1 MSLSSA
7 PRLTLRHWLVIII
20 ASIGFLFDTYEL
32 LMTPL
37 VAAPAIAELL
47 KVPLNNPL
55 VTEWVGRLLWIAALC
70 GGVFGLLGGWLI
82 DKLGR
87 KTVMALSIFI
97 YSLSPFCAA
106 YAQSLPAF
114 VFFRCTT
121 FIGVCVEFIAAITWL
136 AEVFEDRKQRE
147 KWLGITQAF
156 ASLGGVLVTL
166 VSIWISSHAK
176 TLPHMGLPLGLGSTD
191 PGSWRYLL
199 MTGLLPA
206 LPIALMLPFVPE
218 SRVWKEKRAAGTL
231 QRPSFAALFTPE
243 LRRVTLVTAI
253 LSACAYGIAFG
264 ALQVTVARVTPG
276 LPEMRPQAAQL
287 APLRKEAE
295 ALNTQLNALPPTDPA
310 RKDLI
315 AQIKGN
321 FIKQKPV
328 NDVVKE
334 KADQVQFRQEMG
346 GLVGRILLAVL
357 LIVGMSRVALLK
369 VFQLPALI
377 ILPLTFFKFFHVGG
391 ELFLWSYF
399 FCGLLTVAQ
408 FSYFGEYLP
417 KVFPL
422 HLRGT
427 GGSLATNVGG
437 RMIGTSMAVLNT
449 AWLAPLLAGG
459 VAMVKPAHV
468 AMAAGIIATTMAVI
482 AVVVGFFLPEPK
494 HEALDADEA
503 ARAAVQNPAATPA
516 A

>member
-1 MSLSSA
+1 MSSPT
-7 PRLTLRHWLVIII
+7 PRLNLVHWLIIVI
-20 ASIGFLFDTYEL
+20 AAIGFLFDTYEL

-47 KVPLNNPL
+47 KVPMNNPL
-55 VTEWVGRLLWIAALC
+55 VTEWVGRLLWMSALC

-87 KTVMALSIFI
+87 KTVMALSILV
-97 YSLSPFCAA
+97 YSASPFCAA
-106 YAQSLPAF
+106 YSQTLGAF

-147 KWLGITQAF
+147 RWVGITQAF
-156 ASLGGVLVTL
+156 ASLGGVFVTL
-166 VSIWISSHAK
+166 VSIWISSNIK
-176 TLPHMGLPLGLGSTD
+176 GLPHMGLPLALGSTD
-191 PGSWRYLL
+191 PGPWRYLL

-206 LPIALMLPFVPE
+206 IPIVLMLPFVPE
-218 SRVWKEKRAAGTL
+218 SRVWKERRAAGTL
-231 QRPSFAALFTPE
+231 KRPSFAALFSPE

-276 LPEMRPQAAQL
+276 LPELRPQAQQL
-287 APLRKEAE
+287 APLRAKGE
-295 ALNTQLNALPPTDPA
+295 ALNRQLNAMPSDDPS

-315 AQIKGN
+315 AQIKAN
-321 FIKQKPV
+321 FVEQKPV
-328 NDVVKE
+328 NEVVKQMTD
-334 KADQVQFRQEMG
+334 KVQFRQEMG
-346 GLVGRILLAVL
+346 GLLGRILLAIL
-357 LIVGMSRVALLK
+357 LIVGMSRVALLR
-369 VFQLPALI
+369 VFQIPALI
-377 ILPLTFFKFFHVGG
+377 ILPLTYFKLFNSGG
-391 ELFLWSYF
+391 ETFLWGYF
-399 FCGLLTVAQ
+399 LCGLVTVAQ

-427 GGSLATNVGG
+427 GGSFATNVGG

-449 AWLAPLLAGG
+449 GWLAPLIAGSG
-459 VAMVKPAHV
+459 QPVKPMHV
-468 AMAAGIIATTMAVI
+468 AMAAGIIATSMAII
-482 AVVVGFFLPEPK
+482 AFIVGLLLPEPK
-494 HEALDADEA
+494 AEPTVE
-503 ARAAVQNPAATPA
+503 
-516 A
+516 